1 MKILYAEYIDDKF
14 SELILTDDHVVIV
27 KYDGRVI
34 SESGDETWQN
44 IQDICELYVQFC
56 IHVYRRE
63 EESSKERSRLVED
76 ARRLGWNDIS

>member
-1 MKILYAEYIDDKF
+1 MKTLYAEYIEDKF

-44 IQDICELYVQFC
+44 IQYIGELYVQFC

-63 EESSKERSRLVED
+63 D
-76 ARRLGWNDIS
+76 